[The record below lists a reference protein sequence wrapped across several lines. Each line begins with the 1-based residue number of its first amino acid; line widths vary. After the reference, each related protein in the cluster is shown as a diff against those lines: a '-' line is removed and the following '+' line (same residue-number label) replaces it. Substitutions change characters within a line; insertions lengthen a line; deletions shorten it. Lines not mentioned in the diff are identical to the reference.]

1 MSAEDRP
8 GDLRSLLS
16 LRTIP
21 VYSIFALWSLGT
33 GAQQLARPLFAA
45 SFGVPVFL
53 VTVIAATNS
62 LAWMVTA
69 PVTGF
74 LTDRW
79 GRKPLVI
86 AGNALRGLTTL
97 AQFFAPGF
105 WMFLVLEFIG
115 GIGVSMWV
123 TGASIIM
130 ADITS
135 GENRGRA
142 NAIRSM
148 SARLGMIAGPF
159 VGGLLATFFPL
170 RSIFLF
176 NTLTKIP
183 IHFIT
188 AYMIR
193 ETRPEAARGSRT
205 PAASRMDRL
214 GLTMFMSLSMLAL
227 ALAVFALTLMSF
239 TGVFGI
245 LFPLHA
251 RDAAGLSTAQI
262 GNMMSLTGLIGIGLS
277 YPNGYIMD
285 RYGRKVAL
293 IAGMCLL
300 TAAAYFMTRIAGL
313 NSVLIMVLFY
323 SFGQTMTMASSEVLA
338 MDLAPTERRGAF
350 LGIWQTF
357 RNMSGFIG
365 PLAAGG
371 IAQQLGVGAA
381 FLAIAGL
388 LAASAVF
395 YLAFGKETRRRVA
408 DTPPAAPVDPRG

>member
-69 PVTGF
+69 PATGF

-79 GRKPLVI
+79 GRKPLVM

-105 WMFLVLEFIG
+105 WLFLVLEFIG

-142 NAIRSM
+142 NAVRSM

-159 VGGLLATFFPL
+159 VGGLLTTFFPL
-170 RSIFLF
+170 RSIFLS

-193 ETRPEAARGSRT
+193 DTRPEAARGSAPSTTR
-205 PAASRMDRL
+205 PKAASRCTPTPR
-214 GLTMFMSLSMLAL
+214 S
-227 ALAVFALTLMSF
+227 
-239 TGVFGI
+239 
-245 LFPLHA
+245 
-251 RDAAGLSTAQI
+251 STA
-262 GNMMSLTGLIGIGLS
+262 S
-277 YPNGYIMD
+277 
-285 RYGRKVAL
+285 
-293 IAGMCLL
+293 
-300 TAAAYFMTRIAGL
+300 
-313 NSVLIMVLFY
+313 
-323 SFGQTMTMASSEVLA
+323 
-338 MDLAPTERRGAF
+338 
-350 LGIWQTF
+350 
-357 RNMSGFIG
+357 
-365 PLAAGG
+365 AGG
-371 IAQQLGVGAA
+371 PPAPGSL
-381 FLAIAGL
+381 LPAGQV
-388 LAASAVF
+388 SAV
-395 YLAFGKETRRRVA
+395 R
-408 DTPPAAPVDPRG
+408 

>member
-69 PVTGF
+69 PTTGF

-79 GRKPLVI
+79 GRKPLVM

-105 WMFLVLEFIG
+105 WLFLVLEFIG
-115 GIGVSMWV
+115 GIGISMWV
-123 TGASIIM
+123 TGTSIII

-135 GENRGRA
+135 GENRGSA

-148 SARLGMIAGPF
+148 SARLSMIAGPF
-159 VGGLLATFFPL
+159 VGGFLATFFPL

-183 IHFIT
+183 IHLIT

-193 ETRPEAARGSRT
+193 ETRPEAARGGLPLPRRGRRQLHG
-205 PAASRMDRL
+205 PRRRREILLRRL
-214 GLTMFMSLSMLAL
+214 RG
-227 ALAVFALTLMSF
+227 
-239 TGVFGI
+239 
-245 LFPLHA
+245 
-251 RDAAGLSTAQI
+251 RRRRAGLHTMHNGSTVSPSPRRSGGWTADL
-262 GNMMSLTGLIGIGLS
+262 GRSTCTV
-277 YPNGYIMD
+277 D
-285 RYGRKVAL
+285 RQRKWDTRGGRK
-293 IAGMCLL
+293 
-300 TAAAYFMTRIAGL
+300 TREI
-313 NSVLIMVLFY
+313 
-323 SFGQTMTMASSEVLA
+323 
-338 MDLAPTERRGAF
+338 
-350 LGIWQTF
+350 
-357 RNMSGFIG
+357 
-365 PLAAGG
+365 
-371 IAQQLGVGAA
+371 
-381 FLAIAGL
+381 
-388 LAASAVF
+388 
-395 YLAFGKETRRRVA
+395 
-408 DTPPAAPVDPRG
+408 